1 MGGIIGSNI
10 FLARE
15 KPKYPTAYKIE
26 TTITASAILI
36 AVLQAWLLWRE
47 NKKRA
52 VIVAK
57 AEEEGRDL
65 DAEYKDDGDKNPY
78 YKYTL

>member
-15 KPKYPTAYKIE
+15 KPSYPTAYKFE
-26 TTITASAILI
+26 TAITASAICVAI
-36 AVLQAWLLWRE
+36 LQAYLLYRE
-47 NKKRA
+47 NGKRA
-52 VIVAK
+52 VIIAK

-65 DAEYKDDGDKNPY
+65 DAEYKDAGDKNPY